1 MTSTSSDPDAA
12 DTSQGETTT
21 TITATTHLTLPSHPT
36 PLTYSQMNPKSHA
49 SEFLGPIGTGGISFV
64 APFFAYF
71 LFYACNEGTG
81 CPPTSLTDWRTMW
94 MRVGD
99 WPSTAGKLWEWKAA
113 GVYLAWYAFCVA
125 GWVVLPG
132 EKVEGNLLRDGK
144 RNLYKQNG
152 AVLPA

>member
-1 MTSTSSDPDAA
+1 
-12 DTSQGETTT
+12 
-21 TITATTHLTLPSHPT
+21 
-36 PLTYSQMNPKSHA
+36 
-49 SEFLGPIGTGGISFV
+49 
-64 APFFAYF
+64 
-71 LFYACNEGTG
+71 
-81 CPPTSLTDWRTMW
+81 

-125 GWVVLPG
+125 CWVVLPG